1 MSTYTDTWTGGHGT
15 VQYFT
20 RSDGSRLR
28 YFTAGSGPAL
38 VLMHTIRTQ
47 LDYFHRVIPQL
58 WDSFTVYALDL
69 PGMGWSDIV
78 AGARYEEPELRA
90 AVVEFVTGLDLH
102 DVTLAGESLGGA
114 LALQASIDLKDR
126 VGRVVAFNSYDYPG
140 GLERGNV
147 FARFIIS
154 SVRAP
159 VVGPLFA
166 LMENRPIMKGVM
178 RGGVVDNATL
188 PDDFIAELRRSGR
201 RKGYSR
207 VSRAIYRS
215 LKGFAKAR
223 DRYRDV
229 SVPVT
234 LVYSEQDWSRP
245 AEREGVAGLLAEVER
260 ITLPDTGHFSALE
273 RPNEFARIL
282 RRAN

>member
-1 MSTYTDTWTGGHGT
+1 MSTYTDTWTDGHGT

-58 WDSFTVYALDL
+58 WDSFTVYAVDL

-78 AGARYEEPELRA
+78 PGARYEEPELRA
-90 AVVEFVTGLDLH
+90 PVVEFVTGLDLH

-126 VGRVVAFNSYDYPG
+126 VGRVVAFNSYDYPS
-140 GLERGNV
+140 GLERGNL

-166 LMENRPIMKGVM
+166 LMENRPIMKGVI
-178 RGGVVDNATL
+178 RGGFVDNSTL
-188 PDDFIAELRRSGR
+188 PDDFVAELRRSGR

-273 RPNEFARIL
+273 RPNEVARIL
-282 RRAN
+282 RRSN